1 MAATRGDAG
10 RRTGEVLARSVT
22 RRGGVPP
29 TASRWSRIEE
39 AAP

>member
-1 MAATRGDAG
+1 MAATRGDAEKW
-10 RRTGEVLARSVT
+10 TGEVLACGLM
-22 RRGGVPP
+22 RRGNVPP